1 MEKKIDSIFEIWH
14 DTAGAGGQV
23 LVTHKGKVIFDKC
36 YGYANL
42 ETGTPITQDSIFYIA
57 SISKM
62 ITGMA
67 IMMLQEQGKLHV
79 DDDVRKYVP
88 EYVGFAQK
96 VTLRQLLDHT
106 SGFRCHIATR
116 YLQGMTT
123 RDVNTYKETL
133 SHIAR
138 QKDLSHAPGEKF
150 TYSNPNY
157 VLLAAVVEKVTG
169 EDFRTWIQENIFIP
183 LGMEDSFIPGDPAKV
198 IPNKVSSY
206 NDNGYRYKTAIISCG
221 VYGST
226 GVYSTGRDLTK
237 FMLQFQK
244 PTLVSQKTLE
254 EVAFRLPEVKV
265 GTTITGGGVRV
276 SYMEGHRHLHHG
288 GVKGGNRTIA
298 MIFPEDELVVTIFAN
313 THNLPVETSARDVA
327 RVVLDLPRRKLK
339 NLDEYKKDSADL
351 SKVAGLYR
359 TPGYSLYEFDV
370 QGEQVFCDG
379 VPLEH
384 LGGNLYKQGR
394 LNRVFA
400 IGDTIMKLENNLLAE
415 LVPYEPVM
423 PAALAEEFV
432 GTYYNED
439 CDALWKVIFDGENL
453 FWEHSRHGKQLL
465 RHLEGETFYD
475 GAWRLTLMRDDSGK
489 LTGFRCDGRN
499 LQNVI
504 FQKMK

>member
-1 MEKKIDSIFEIWH
+1 MEKRIDNIFKIWKENPG
-14 DTAGAGGQV
+14 AGAQV

-42 ETGTPITQDSIFYIA
+42 ETGTPITQDSVFYIA

-79 DDDVRKYVP
+79 DDDIKKYVP
-88 EYVGFAQK
+88 EYIGFSQK
-96 VTLRQLLDHT
+96 VTLRQMLQHT
-106 SGFRCHIATR
+106 SGIRCCIATR
-116 YLQGMTT
+116 YLQGLTT
-123 RDVNTYKETL
+123 RDVNTFQDTL
-133 SHIAR
+133 RHVAR
-138 QKDLSHAPGEKF
+138 QKDLSFTPGEKF

-157 VLLAAVVEKVTG
+157 SLLAAVVEKVTG
-169 EDFRTWIQENIFIP
+169 KDFPGWVQENIFIP
-183 LGMEDSFIPGDPAKV
+183 LGMEDSFIPGDPAAL

-206 NDNGYRYKTAIISCG
+206 NDDGYRYKNAIISCG

-226 GVYSTGRDLTK
+226 GVYSTCRDLTK
-237 FMLQFQK
+237 FMMQFQK

-327 RVVLDLPRRKLK
+327 RVVLELPERKLK
-339 NLDEYKKDSADL
+339 NLDEYKKDSVDL
-351 SKVAGLYR
+351 SQVAGLYR
-359 TPGYSLYEFDV
+359 TAGYGIYEFTV
-370 QGEQVFCDG
+370 EGEQVFCDG

-384 LGGNLYKQGR
+384 LEGNLYKQGR
-394 LNRVFA
+394 LNKTFA
-400 IGDTIMKLENNLLAE
+400 FGETIAKLENNILTE
-415 LVPYEPVM
+415 LFPYTPVM
-423 PAALAEEFV
+423 PKALAEEFV
-432 GTYYNED
+432 GTYYNAD

-453 FWEHSRHGKQLL
+453 FWEQSRHGKQLL
-465 RHLEGETFYD
+465 RHLEGETFFD
-475 GAWRLTLMRDDSGK
+475 GLWRLTVIRDDSGK
-489 LTGFRCDGRN
+489 ITGFRCDGRN
-499 LQNVI
+499 IEKVI
-504 FQKMK
+504 FEKMQ